1 MSEILYGIHT
11 VNNYLKHHPDKIKI
25 AFTIRNSNSF
35 ALKKL
40 VKEIRK
46 FDISIQFVD
55 INWISKKLNNNSLL
69 HQGILIYI
77 KNDIKYEE
85 NDLYFLLSKRKFR
98 SLLILDGLTDVR
110 NLGSC
115 IRTANAAN
123 VNIVIVP
130 KHRSAKLNLVA
141 KRIASGGVEGII
153 FIRVDNLF
161 ETINCIKSFGFKIF
175 GITSDATDII
185 YNADMNEPLA
195 LIFGS
200 EDRGIRFVIR
210 NQCDNLYSIP
220 MFGNISSLNVSVSV
234 GICLYEFLRQRS
246 FK

>member
-1 MSEILYGIHT
+1 MGEILYGIHT
-11 VNNYLKHHPDKIKI
+11 VNNYLKHHPDKIKM
-25 AFTIRNSNSF
+25 AFIIRNSNS
-35 ALKKL
+35 LSLIKL
-40 VKEIRK
+40 IKEISR

-55 INWISKKLNNNSLL
+55 VNWINRKLNNHTLL

-77 KNDIKYEE
+77 KDDIKYEE
-85 NDLYFLLSKRKFR
+85 SDLYFLLSRRKCR
-98 SLLILDGLTDVR
+98 LLLILDGLTDVR

-115 IRTANAAN
+115 IRTANAVN
-123 VNIVIVP
+123 VNVVIVP
-130 KHRSAKLNLVA
+130 KYRSAKLNLVA
-141 KRIASGGVEGII
+141 KKVASGGAEGVV
-153 FIRVDNLF
+153 FIRVDNLV
-161 ETINCIKSFGFKIF
+161 ETINCIKGFGFKIF

-200 EDRGIRFVIR
+200 EDRGIRCIIR

-234 GICLYEFLRQRS
+234 GVCLYELLRQRL